1 MDPVHLGENE
11 DKRKLIRIA
20 ANGELA
26 GDFRMSL
33 LCLLSRA
40 DALGAWR
47 MTQRIWPGASSSQS
61 FWQRNWDAWKAR
73 NVFPPRIRREPI

>member
-26 GDFRMSL
+26 EDFRMSL

-40 DALGAWR
+40 DALGRLADDTEDLAER
-47 MTQRIWPGASSSQS
+47 GTL
-61 FWQRNWDAWKAR
+61 
-73 NVFPPRIRREPI
+73 

>member
-33 LCLLSRA
+33 LCLLSKIRFSSE
-40 DALGAWR
+40 L
-47 MTQRIWPGASSSQS
+47 INASC
-61 FWQRNWDAWKAR
+61 
-73 NVFPPRIRREPI
+73 